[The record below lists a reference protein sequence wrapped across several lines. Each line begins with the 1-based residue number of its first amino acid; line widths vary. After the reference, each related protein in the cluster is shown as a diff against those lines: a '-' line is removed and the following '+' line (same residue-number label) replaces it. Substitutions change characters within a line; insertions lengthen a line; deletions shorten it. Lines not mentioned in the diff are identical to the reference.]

1 MMPDYYQRPP
11 WWLTLIAILT
21 VLPGLRLPWLFN
33 STSGENETLLYLD
46 PLFTIFAAILA
57 YRCYATDRKPMA
69 WILLVLSVL
78 SSVAIEFV

>member
-1 MMPDYYQRPP
+1 MVAYPHSHPYGASRPTP
-11 WWLTLIAILT
+11 PLALQFH
-21 VLPGLRLPWLFN
+21 LRRKRDPPLSL
-33 STSGENETLLYLD
+33 
-46 PLFTIFAAILA
+46 PLFTIFAAIPA

>member
-1 MMPDYYQRPP
+1 M
-11 WWLTLIAILT
+11 
-21 VLPGLRLPWLFN
+21 FN
-33 STSGENETLLYLD
+33 
-46 PLFTIFAAILA
+46 IFAAILA